1 MGQMRLIDKVII
13 KGSKE
18 PLELFS
24 VDLDYMALKVDE
36 PYGAPL
42 TWTSHQRYRSRQ
54 LLEADKRRIWQDH
67 VCIAD
72 LFYDCPD
79 IEVMRRKYTE
89 EFRHLFNMGYQNY
102 SQGEWQVARQLLSRT
117 LTMPGGAKD
126 GPSVA
131 LLRFMEIPH
140 QF

>member
-1 MGQMRLIDKVII
+1 MGI

-36 PYGAPL
+36 PWGAPL

-72 LFYDCPD
+72 LFEGPD

-117 LTMPGGAKD
+117 GQVWHSCVLWRSRTN
-126 GPSVA
+126 S
-131 LLRFMEIPH
+131 RH
-140 QF
+140 QKAGRVSTTLV